1 MIEFAHR
8 SVSIAPDRPV
18 PLAGRAGSSGVVGDV
33 HGTLEANILAIFSDS
48 LCRVV
53 IISIDALFVGRELTD
68 ILLSTCA
75 EFGVAGQSVLIVATH
90 THSAPALEDTK
101 PELGRRSDDDF
112 ASVKQKLV
120 RALSDLLKATPQKGK
135 LAKGQTRIAS
145 ASVNRRLPWHL
156 PQLTRGGLR
165 FERTVLAPNEK
176 GMVDPLITAL
186 ILQGDTAAVVWHYTC
201 HPTGFPEEKISAD
214 YPGLVRNAL
223 RQRFGKDTTSIFLQG
238 FAGDIRPVSAA
249 PTMGLMPLIRR
260 AVQGPRFYDM
270 GMEDWLAWAEI
281 VSNGV
286 LSAVDAAAP
295 VEDGRLASGRMASTT
310 LDKLMAGANR
320 NRLVE
325 VQHLNVLGERILA
338 VSAEPLV
345 GLRGL
350 CPQNSLL
357 VGYSRDVFGYWPRD
371 MEIGEGGYE
380 VNGFKDWFG
389 VPHAWQSRL
398 DQVFSGLAGGT
409 SGEGGPR

>member
-1 MIEFAHR
+1 
-8 SVSIAPDRPV
+8 
-18 PLAGRAGSSGVVGDV
+18 
-33 HGTLEANILAIFSDS
+33 
-48 LCRVV
+48 
-53 IISIDALFVGRELTD
+53 LFVGHELTD

-75 EFGVAGQSVLIVATH
+75 EFGVADQSVLIVATH

-101 PELGRRSDDDF
+101 PELGRRSDDHF

-120 RALSDLLKATPQKGK
+120 GSLSDLLKTPPQKGK
-135 LAKGQTRIAS
+135 LAKGQTRIVN

-176 GMVDPLITAL
+176 GLVDPLITAL
-186 ILQGDTAAVVWHYTC
+186 IIQGDTAAVVWHYTC

-249 PTMGLMPLIRR
+249 PTMRLMPLIRR

-270 GMEDWLAWAEI
+270 GMEDWLAWADI
-281 VSNGV
+281 ISNGV

-325 VQHLNVLGERILA
+325 MQHLDVLGERILA
-338 VSAEPLV
+338 VSAEPLA
-345 GLRGL
+345 GLREL

-357 VGYSRDVFGYWPRD
+357 VGYSRDVFGYWPPD

-380 VNGFKDWFG
+380 VNGFKDWFA
-389 VPHAWQSRL
+389 VPHPWQSGL
-398 DQVFSGLAGGT
+398 DQVFSGLAGGIL
-409 SGEGGPR
+409 GEGASR